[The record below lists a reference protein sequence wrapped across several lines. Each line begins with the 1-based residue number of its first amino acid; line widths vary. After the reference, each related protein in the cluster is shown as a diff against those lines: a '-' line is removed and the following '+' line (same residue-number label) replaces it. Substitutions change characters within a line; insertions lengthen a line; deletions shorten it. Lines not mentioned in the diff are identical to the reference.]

1 MEFGAMQ
8 CRPMRPLCKECP
20 LQTSCVAYQ
29 KGLVEK
35 LPVRTKKAKARK
47 RYFNYLVIR
56 EEGNLFLRKRGAGDI
71 WQSLY
76 EFPLVETGTPVET
89 SGLFLLEDFRKI
101 LNDRHFLVSSVSE
114 TVKHVLSHQV
124 ILARFWEL
132 ELKGSPVPEK
142 QYLAVGEK
150 ELEAYA
156 FPKLIANYLE
166 NNRNL

>member
-89 SGLFLLEDFRKI
+89 SEIGRASCRER
-101 LNDRHFLVSSVSE
+101 VC
-114 TVKHVLSHQV
+114 
-124 ILARFWEL
+124 
-132 ELKGSPVPEK
+132 
-142 QYLAVGEK
+142 QYV
-150 ELEAYA
+150 
-156 FPKLIANYLE
+156 
-166 NNRNL
+166 